1 MVAQSSHGVARHDAR
16 RTLLRVFVD
25 ILCRRVSASGRLG
38 FVSDIDDTIQ
48 HGERSGLDHAFHR
61 QSSTID
67 TSLFV
72 FSAGAIIGGWHNAV
86 LYAPNL
92 RGGKSEFVGVL
103 PVGKSVPLLIS
114 KREFGQSAPLKLF
127 AVNLAVGC

>member
-1 MVAQSSHGVARHDAR
+1 MVAQPGYRVARHDAR
-16 RTLLRVFVD
+16 RTLLRFFVD
-25 ILCRRVSASGRLG
+25 ILRRRILAGGRLG

-48 HGERSGLDHAFHR
+48 HGERSGLDHTFHR

-72 FSAGAIIGGWHNAV
+72 FSAGAIIGGWHDAV

-92 RGGKSEFVGVL
+92 QRGKSKFVGVL
-103 PVGKSVPLLIS
+103 SVGKSVPLLIS
-114 KREFGQSAPLKLF
+114 KREFGQSAPLKFF
-127 AVNLAVGC
+127 AEN